1 MAMRGHVAPAMQQVA
16 ASAAGRF
23 PNTKISMSTLL
34 LRGDVPFHII
44 QSNNAELSR
53 GCALLGNV
61 YLANHCDIHP
71 QLNKQGVKV
80 FARKLKKT
88 TLEQIKNQNKRNSAI
103 HIFKHGGGCIMLWVS
118 YILQGHDHQH
128 F

>member
-1 MAMRGHVAPAMQQVA
+1 MQQVA
-16 ASAAGRF
+16 ASTAGRF

-71 QLNKQGVKV
+71 QLNKQGVEV
-80 FARKLKKT
+80 LARKLKKLPWNKAETKIRGTLLYIFSSMVMAASFYEYRTSSKVT
-88 TLEQIKNQNKRNSAI
+88 TTSTFDDTAVEL
-103 HIFKHGGGCIMLWVS
+103 
-118 YILQGHDHQH
+118 
-128 F
+128 